1 MLEFSVSKFKA
12 KALGIMDRVAR
23 TGEAVVVTKRGK
35 AIVKVV
41 PFSEDMAPMVPGKLK
56 GTVLEE
62 GDLIS
67 PLGADL
73 WDAAR

>member
-1 MLEFSVSKFKA
+1 MLEFSVSTFKA
-12 KALGIMDRVAR
+12 KALGILARVAR

-41 PFSEDMAPMVPGKLK
+41 PFSEETAPMAPGKLK

-73 WDAAR
+73 WNAAR